1 MPRDL
6 RPLFD
11 PRSVAVLGASDDPGK
26 WGHSVARSLLGAEHR
41 RPVHLVS
48 RTRAEILD
56 RRTFPTLADLP
67 EPPELVVLVVP
78 APAFEQAA
86 GDALA
91 AGAKALVA
99 ITAGLG
105 ESGEAGLAVER
116 AVAERVRAAGAVL
129 LGPNCMGVIDV
140 ATELDAAPWV
150 ELPPGD
156 IAFVSQS
163 GNLSFDLGYRARD
176 VGLGFSRFVSLGN
189 QADLEA
195 ADVVAD
201 CVEHEATRL
210 VAVYCE
216 DFRDGRAFARAALA
230 ATRSGKPVVLLAPG
244 RTEAGV
250 RAARSHTGSLTTAA
264 AVVDAAC
271 RAAGILRVHTPRELV
286 ELALALRPGLR
297 PRGRRVAIV
306 TTGGGNGVIAADV
319 VSAAG
324 LDVPALSPDLSRRIE
339 AVAPELGSS
348 GNPVD
353 LIGTSLNDPRI
364 LAGVVETLT
373 AAEEV
378 DAVALVG
385 SPFALWH
392 GFAEELAAREPESVP
407 LLRAAAD
414 RAGKPLVVST
424 DRIDTP
430 AVRAALDAG
439 IPVYR
444 DVESAAA
451 VLARLAEGAERAPE
465 GVPELPA
472 PAGRVAATAGYW
484 EARELLAGAGV
495 PFVEARLVRSPE
507 EARAAATELGYPV
520 VLKAL
525 GLLHKSDAGGVVLG
539 IAGPEELERVFSELA
554 TRLSPEAYS
563 VERTAPLAEGV
574 ELIAGCRRDPRFGP
588 VALVGI
594 GGLYA
599 ELLRDVQLALAPVDE
614 AAAEGLLRRLRGA
627 PLLLGFRGRPPVDL
641 AAAARAVATLSRLA
655 AAHPEIAEI
664 EVNPLLVTPGG
675 TLGLDARVVLG
686 GDSL

>member
-1 MPRDL
+1 
-6 RPLFD
+6 
-11 PRSVAVLGASDDPGK
+11 
-26 WGHSVARSLLGAEHR
+26 LLER
-41 RPVHLVS
+41 RIHVDIP
-48 RTRAEILD
+48 
-56 RRTFPTLADLP
+56 
-67 EPPELVVLVVP
+67 
-78 APAFEQAA
+78 
-86 GDALA
+86 
-91 AGAKALVA
+91 
-99 ITAGLG
+99 
-105 ESGEAGLAVER
+105 
-116 AVAERVRAAGAVL
+116 AVAL
-129 LGPNCMGVIDV
+129 
-140 ATELDAAPWV
+140 
-150 ELPPGD
+150 
-156 IAFVSQS
+156 
-163 GNLSFDLGYRARD
+163 
-176 VGLGFSRFVSLGN
+176 
-189 QADLEA
+189 
-195 ADVVAD
+195 
-201 CVEHEATRL
+201 
-210 VAVYCE
+210 
-216 DFRDGRAFARAALA
+216 
-230 ATRSGKPVVLLAPG
+230 
-244 RTEAGV
+244 
-250 RAARSHTGSLTTAA
+250 
-264 AVVDAAC
+264 
-271 RAAGILRVHTPRELV
+271 
-286 ELALALRPGLR
+286 
-297 PRGRRVAIV
+297 
-306 TTGGGNGVIAADV
+306 
-319 VSAAG
+319 
-324 LDVPALSPDLSRRIE
+324 
-339 AVAPELGSS
+339 ELGSS

-353 LIGTSLNDPRI
+353 VIGTSLNDPRI
-364 LAGVVETLT
+364 LAGVVEILT

-385 SPFALWH
+385 SPLALWH

-414 RAGKPLVVST
+414 RAGKPLVLST

-465 GVPELPA
+465 GVPKLPA
-472 PAGRVAATAGYW
+472 PAGQVAAAAAGYW

-495 PFVEARLVRSPE
+495 PFVEARLVHGSA
-507 EARAAATELGYPV
+507 EARAAAAELGYPV

-539 IAGPEELERVFSELA
+539 IAGPEELEAVFADMA

-563 VERTAPLAEGV
+563 VERTAPVAEGV
-574 ELIAGCRRDPRFGP
+574 ELIVGCRRDPRFGP